1 MYIYVHVHVYIYTDI
16 YIYIYLAIRRLTQM
30 IFKHNTNELR
40 NYSLTTHNN
49 KTFLFA
55 ALNIW
60 FVLGAAKLV
69 VFRLVSFGDA
79 IA

>member
-1 MYIYVHVHVYIYTDI
+1 
-16 YIYIYLAIRRLTQM
+16 M
-30 IFKHNTNELR
+30 IFRHTNELR
-40 NYSLTTHNN
+40 NFALTTHNN
-49 KTFLFA
+49 ESSLFA

-60 FVLGAAKLV
+60 FVLGASRLV